1 MTRLVVK
8 NINVKRAYEAPD
20 TNDGTRILVDRL
32 WPRGLRKT
40 DAAIDR
46 WMKDIAP
53 STDLRKWFGHDPA
66 RWQEFRQ
73 RYADEIQGHLEELD
87 ELRTCARAGRIT
99 LVFAA
104 HDETRNNAVVL
115 RDVLLG
121 RISSSLLLLMESDA
135 FLQANRSIFGSAL
148 RTCFA
153 QKRHSHA
160 RRTIIHRFDRSHRA
174 SINRYPPRSN
184 DAVPARQCGQGAW
197 KTQVHH
203 WGDLHRGRVRRRAAF
218 ARCPP

>member
-1 MTRLVVK
+1 MLAVK

-20 TNDGTRILVDRL
+20 TDDGTRILVDRL

-46 WMKDIAP
+46 WIKGIAP

-66 RWQEFRQ
+66 RWQEFRR
-73 RYADEIQGHLEELD
+73 RYADEIQRHPEEFD

-121 RISSSLLLLMESDA
+121 RISSSLPS
-135 FLQANRSIFGSAL
+135 
-148 RTCFA
+148 
-153 QKRHSHA
+153 
-160 RRTIIHRFDRSHRA
+160 
-174 SINRYPPRSN
+174 
-184 DAVPARQCGQGAW
+184 
-197 KTQVHH
+197 
-203 WGDLHRGRVRRRAAF
+203 
-218 ARCPP
+218 